1 MTGRPVERIVL
12 GERDTA
18 RVVELDDDHAALIRA
33 TGLLQVERA
42 GPGWWR
48 LAPHRRVDKVRV
60 GAVRVGD
67 VDVEV
72 RPKIGIA
79 RLLFL
84 LGYATD
90 PAFRPADTAA
100 DIADGLWP
108 ALAETLIRH
117 TERAFAYGLL
127 PGYRTVQEP
136 STVVRGRLMVTEQIN
151 RRPGL
156 VTPVEVQYE
165 DLTFDTPEHRILRT
179 ALHRIAHLP
188 RLPGPLLDRLHT
200 LDARLRTVSLLPI
213 GAPCPAWRADRRTAH
228 YTPALRLAEIVL
240 RHQSFEYGPGSL
252 TASSFVVPIARL
264 FEQFVTVAVRE
275 ALVPYRGTTAAQ
287 VHSYLDTGT
296 GVPIR
301 PDIIYTHPDTTVT
314 VIDAKYATSGAGH
327 SNDHYQIHAYCTA
340 FQATRGYLVYAGDGK
355 LRNHPIK
362 NTTIDLIDYPLN
374 LTTEPEQVLERLAT
388 LATLIAEQ
396 PR

>member
-48 LAPHRRVDKVRV
+48 LAPHQRVDKVRV
-60 GAVRVGD
+60 GAVRVGN
-67 VDVEV
+67 VDVEI

-117 TERAFAYGLL
+117 TERAFTHGLL

-136 STVVRGRLMVTEQIN
+136 ARSSAAGLWSPSRSTDA
-151 RRPGL
+151 P
-156 VTPVEVQYE
+156 
-165 DLTFDTPEHRILRT
+165 
-179 ALHRIAHLP
+179 ALSR
-188 RLPGPLLDRLHT
+188 
-200 LDARLRTVSLLPI
+200 RLRCST
-213 GAPCPAWRADRRTAH
+213 RT
-228 YTPALRLAEIVL
+228 
-240 RHQSFEYGPGSL
+240 
-252 TASSFVVPIARL
+252 
-264 FEQFVTVAVRE
+264 
-275 ALVPYRGTTAAQ
+275 
-287 VHSYLDTGT
+287 
-296 GVPIR
+296 
-301 PDIIYTHPDTTVT
+301 
-314 VIDAKYATSGAGH
+314 
-327 SNDHYQIHAYCTA
+327 
-340 FQATRGYLVYAGDGK
+340 
-355 LRNHPIK
+355 
-362 NTTIDLIDYPLN
+362 
-374 LTTEPEQVLERLAT
+374 
-388 LATLIAEQ
+388 
-396 PR
+396 